1 MRRRMPRQARALHT
15 VDVILTAAAQVLVE
29 RGYAKTSTN
38 HVAKIA
44 GVSIGSLYQYFRN
57 KDELI
62 LAVVDRHASSILDL
76 LQSTMA
82 DYADADLDVAVRQF
96 VKAMV
101 AVHQLNPQLHRV
113 CIEQILNLGIER
125 LISLR
130 AAAVAVVRQQLHKRR
145 GDIDIDDLDTAAY
158 VLVVTV
164 DAVVHSAFIGSD
176 APDLE
181 RLGQELVQVIL
192 RYLRIGSAQVTS
204 DIYGHA
210 GRVT

>member
-1 MRRRMPRQARALHT
+1 MRRRMPRQARSLHT

-101 AVHQLNPQLHRV
+101 AVHQFAPD
-113 CIEQILNLGIER
+113 
-125 LISLR
+125 
-130 AAAVAVVRQQLHKRR
+130 VVRDERSFVEDVKQAILESSKGQSSHDERY
-145 GDIDIDDLDTAAY
+145 GYGALDVGALIANLTA
-158 VLVVTV
+158 T
-164 DAVVHSAFIGSD
+164 
-176 APDLE
+176 
-181 RLGQELVQVIL
+181 
-192 RYLRIGSAQVTS
+192 
-204 DIYGHA
+204 
-210 GRVT
+210 